1 MGDFLL
7 PKYPI
12 AYFFNLIGV
21 IGIIAS
27 SSIFIAAFSLF
38 KSCEENPLP
47 KTSTNNLIKTGIFAY
62 TRNPI
67 YLSFILFN
75 FSMFLVFENVMYFI
89 SAIGLSLWLHHW
101 IIKIEEEYLLNKFT
115 EEFERYKSSVKR
127 WLFF

>member
-1 MGDFLL
+1 MKGPDVKGNPLKIAVGLLISSYIIGDFLL

-67 YLSFILFN
+67 YLSFKGLLFLKVGCN
-75 FSMFLVFENVMYFI
+75 TN
-89 SAIGLSLWLHHW
+89 
-101 IIKIEEEYLLNKFT
+101 NKVIVVHT
-115 EEFERYKSSVKR
+115 SR
-127 WLFF
+127 